1 MTHRRI
7 ILLLQQLAIVY
18 LLFVRVATTTDPL
31 REKTLHALETLR
43 VRRRRPRESRRILSC
58 ILLKPHSSFESCS
71 TTSDVLL
78 ELDSK
83 PPLNLGVKNGLF
95 SPGVVSGGPTLDAR
109 RYDDLGTSSYSTTE
123 QKNLASIHENDI
135 PVKYFIDQVN
145 KVPENERKVAI
156 EDARKAFPRQ
166 DASSTTSSSRPRS
179 QTRTRTTTTKKSTS
193 TTTTSSSKSKNDAEQ
208 RNEAEKAEGK
218 AETKLENQIDIPRR
232 DWQVYDDYDENVGDS
247 ELMRFHRVQ
256 TKIASAQQEQH
267 QSSDDDMIIKCKLN
281 GGTACGYTSAT
292 SPSDTGPSLVDE
304 VEAMKSDDDDEDDS
318 LSSSSS
324 ALSSSSSSK
333 ESSSSSSSWK
343 QELSKMRKSIAEQ
356 DEAEQE
362 TAAIH
367 FLVNK
372 LSGERN
378 AACKSIFFF
387 LVQHS
392 SVNIRA
398 LVFIM

>member
-1 MTHRRI
+1 
-7 ILLLQQLAIVY
+7 
-18 LLFVRVATTTDPL
+18 
-31 REKTLHALETLR
+31 
-43 VRRRRPRESRRILSC
+43 
-58 ILLKPHSSFESCS
+58 
-71 TTSDVLL
+71 VLL
-78 ELDSK
+78 ELESK
-83 PPLNLGVKNGLF
+83 PPLHVGVKNGLF
-95 SPGVVSGGPTLDAR
+95 SPGVVKGGPTLDAR
-109 RYDDLGTSSYSTTE
+109 RSDDLGTSSSSYSEME
-123 QKNLASIHENDI
+123 QKNLASRHENDI
-135 PVKYFIDQVN
+135 PAKDFIDQVN
-145 KVPENERKVAI
+145 EVPENEQKAAI

-166 DASSTTSSSRPRS
+166 DASSTTSSSSSSHPHS
-179 QTRTRTTTTKKSTS
+179 QTRTTTTTTTKKSTTS
-193 TTTTSSSKSKNDAEQ
+193 TSSQSESEAVKRNEAEQ

-378 AACKSIFFF
+378 AACKSISFFR
-387 LVQHS
+387 
-392 SVNIRA
+392 NIR
-398 LVFIM
+398 V